1 MPKHYSSQILN
12 FRLQTIYPL
21 FQNCPYIDFERS
33 IHPMKLNLMWLMVK
47 STKMSSCLAKSFLCR
62 SKILSLNLKI
72 PFPILGFTVKPGRRA
87 IWDAVNISEE
97 TVCLGLLTVEEML
110 VQQMG
115 YIQTWVRRTPTHNS
129 SKYDHATI
137 LNLSVNRNLVRTEMY
152 CWLGIC
158 TDDIQRKA
166 SNACMF
172 ILNSHVSLWETGY
185 HTMFMQHRK
194 IAQRI
199 CSINGRQFCFV
210 QVKILSAVVQ
220 IAFLVI
226 VLTELRLFNNKMK
239 TEIEGPLLS
248 ETKYW
253 LQF

>member
-1 MPKHYSSQILN
+1 
-12 FRLQTIYPL
+12 
-21 FQNCPYIDFERS
+21 
-33 IHPMKLNLMWLMVK
+33 MVK
-47 STKMSSCLAKSFLCR
+47 STEKSSCLVKSFLCR

-110 VQQMG
+110 VQQME
-115 YIQTWVRRTPTHNS
+115 YIQTWVRRTSTHNS
-129 SKYDHATI
+129 SKYDHTTI

-226 VLTELRLFNNKMK
+226 CPHWTSLIIRWKQK
-239 TEIEGPLLS
+239 
-248 ETKYW
+248 
-253 LQF
+253 